1 MLEAL
6 GLTADEERVFRVLVG
21 GYRATAGEVAA
32 RLGLAVAEVER
43 VLGSLVAKRL
53 VSRTGEHYVP
63 APPDVSLGPL
73 LRHGQSELERARSAV
88 TELAEQYR
96 DSARR
101 RDSSRLVE
109 VVTGAEAI
117 RQQALSLQRDAREEV
132 LWFCREAPIAM
143 PAAEN
148 DEEFRALARGVRF
161 RVLYETAL
169 LEEPGAIAGLA
180 EGIRLGERA
189 RTIAKLPVRLA
200 VADRALALCPLAD
213 DEATGEPTAALV
225 LGSSLVTGLVALF
238 ESYWER
244 ASPLRIDG
252 VLADAPLSAEERRLL
267 SLLVGGV
274 SDKSIA
280 KHLGVSHRTVQRRLQ
295 DLMQRADAQSRMQL
309 AWQVAKLGWLDG

>member
-6 GLTADEERVFRVLVG
+6 GLTADEERVFRVLVD
-21 GYRATAGEVAA
+21 GYRTVPGDVAA
-32 RLGLAVAEVER
+32 RLGIEAAEAER
-43 VLGSLVAKRL
+43 VLGALVTKRL

-73 LRHGQSELERARSAV
+73 LLQGQSELERARAAV

-96 DSARR
+96 GSVRR
-101 RDSSRLVE
+101 RDPSRLIE

-143 PAAEN
+143 AASEN

-169 LEEPGAIAGLA
+169 LEEPGAVAGVA
-180 EGIRLGERA
+180 EGIRWGERA

-200 VADRALALCPLAD
+200 VADGSIALCPLAH
-213 DEATGEPTAALV
+213 DETTGEPTAALV
-225 LGSSLVTGLVALF
+225 LGSTLVTGLVALF

-252 VLADAPLSAEERRLL
+252 APADTPLSADERRLL

-280 KHLGVSHRTVQRRLQ
+280 KHLGISPRTVQRRLQ
-295 DLMQRADAQSRMQL
+295 DLMQRADASSRMQL
-309 AWQVAKLGWLDG
+309 AWQVAKLGWLD

>member
-21 GYRATAGEVAA
+21 GYRAAPGEVAA
-32 RLGLAVAEVER
+32 RLGLAVAEAEGLLV
-43 VLGSLVAKRL
+43 GLVAKRL

-73 LRHGQSELERARSAV
+73 LRHGQAELEVARVAV

-143 PAAEN
+143 AAAEN
-148 DEEFRALARGVRF
+148 DEEFSALARGVRF

-169 LEEPGAIAGLA
+169 LEEPGAMAGLA

-225 LGSSLVTGLVALF
+225 LGSSLVTALVALF

-244 ASPLRIDG
+244 ASPVRIDG
-252 VLADAPLSAEERRLL
+252 VPGDAPLSPDERRLL

-309 AWQVAKLGWLDG
+309 AWQVAKLGWLDS